1 VFVSV
6 SVVQIDALVDLSIGV
21 GDKSTLIL
29 VLAKFL
35 VFRK

>member
-1 VFVSV
+1 
-6 SVVQIDALVDLSIGV
+6 LSIGV

-35 VFRK
+35 VFRKWKNGVKALE